1 MTLPQQH
8 APVPGPETSG
18 EDRGDPQIERRE
30 LGRLLQGLASEMNL
44 LGHDFAAS
52 QGLHATDV
60 QALLAVMRG
69 AGPGGSGTAGTEEPG
84 ARSGTGPD
92 VEAAAVTPGLLREEL
107 GITSGA
113 VTAVLDRLERAGHV
127 HRSRDSAD
135 RRQVRV
141 HYNPGASRI
150 ATAWFTPVAERTD
163 IVRADFT
170 PAELRV
176 VARFLGRM
184 TEELAALRQE
194 RRTGAEA
201 RPDVRAEAR
210 TEAPAEARADVRPD
224 AGPDAAG

>member
-8 APVPGPETSG
+8 APVPGPETTG
-18 EDRGDPQIERRE
+18 EAHADRQIERRE

-69 AGPGGSGTAGTEEPG
+69 AGPGEAGTAATEPAHG
-84 ARSGTGPD
+84 GTGPD
-92 VEAAAVTPGLLREEL
+92 TGAAAVTPGLLREEL

-170 PAELRV
+170 PAELQV

-194 RRTGAEA
+194 RRTGPEA
-201 RPDVRAEAR
+201 RPD
-210 TEAPAEARADVRPD
+210 
-224 AGPDAAG
+224 AAG

>member
-69 AGPGGSGTAGTEEPG
+69 AGPGGSGTAGTEPG

>member
-1 MTLPQQH
+1 MPQQH
-8 APVPGPETSG
+8 APVPAPESSEG
-18 EDRGDPQIERRE
+18 GSDDRPTERRE

-44 LGHDFAAS
+44 LGQDFAAS

-69 AGPGGSGTAGTEEPG
+69 AGGETGAGGPGPGPAGG
-84 ARSGTGPD
+84 AAGAADEDDGP
-92 VEAAAVTPGLLREEL
+92 AVTPGLLREEL

-150 ATAWFTPVAERTD
+150 ASAWFTPVAERTD
-163 IVRADFT
+163 VVRADFT
-170 PAELRV
+170 PAELQV

-184 TEELAALRQE
+184 TEELAALRRE
-194 RRTGAEA
+194 RRTGTAAE
-201 RPDVRAEAR
+201 P
-210 TEAPAEARADVRPD
+210 APP
-224 AGPDAAG
+224 AGP

>member
-1 MTLPQQH
+1 MPQQH
-8 APVPGPETSG
+8 APVPGPETTG
-18 EDRGDPQIERRE
+18 EAKADRQIERRE

-69 AGPGGSGTAGTEEPG
+69 AGPGGAGTGTAGTEPA
-84 ARSGTGPD
+84 ARIGTGPPA
-92 VEAAAVTPGLLREEL
+92 EAAAVTPGLLREEL

-170 PAELRV
+170 PAELQV

-194 RRTGAEA
+194 RRT
-201 RPDVRAEAR
+201 
-210 TEAPAEARADVRPD
+210 APE

>member
-18 EDRGDPQIERRE
+18 EDDGDRQNERRE

-69 AGPGGSGTAGTEEPG
+69 AGPGQAAGPG
-84 ARSGTGPD
+84 AGPGPQGGTGPD
-92 VEAAAVTPGLLREEL
+92 AEAAAVTPGLLREEL

-170 PAELRV
+170 PAELQV

-184 TEELAALRQE
+184 TEELAGLRQE
-194 RRTGAEA
+194 RRTRPEAGPETRSGA
-201 RPDVRAEAR
+201 
-210 TEAPAEARADVRPD
+210 RPD
-224 AGPDAAG
+224 AG